1 MRPMFTKQYWAKEI
15 DEALPVTKVDG
26 DHVIT
31 ERYMEN
37 VIAPP
42 FWQMALRGNHL
53 ADDVPVDRWQRCHFF
68 APSNVHIEVG
78 VAHAGHGGYHAPKD
92 KSVLN
97 RGRFYYTGN

>member
-1 MRPMFTKQYWAKEI
+1 MELWRRPVSHSVRLSPNDRQPNGFNPRNLCSLKQYWAKEI

-53 ADDVPVDRWQRCHFF
+53 ADDVPLTVG
-68 APSNVHIEVG
+68 NVATSLRQVMFTL
-78 VAHAGHGGYHAPKD
+78 K
-92 KSVLN
+92 
-97 RGRFYYTGN
+97 